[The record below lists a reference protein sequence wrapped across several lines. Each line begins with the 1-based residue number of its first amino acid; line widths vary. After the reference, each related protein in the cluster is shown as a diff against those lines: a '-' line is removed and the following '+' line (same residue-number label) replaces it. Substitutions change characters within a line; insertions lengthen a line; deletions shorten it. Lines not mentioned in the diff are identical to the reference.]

1 MGQRM
6 AARLLAAGHAVVV
19 WNRTPQ
25 LAEPLVDQVRGREL
39 SVGPRDLRRDG
50 QPLRAVYLSEGT
62 IVIGL

>member
-6 AARLLAAGHAVVV
+6 AARLRAAGHAVVL

-25 LAEPLVDQVRGREL
+25 LAEPLVDQVRGR

>member
-25 LAEPLVDQVRGREL
+25 LAEPLVDQVRGRE
-39 SVGPRDLRRDG
+39 
-50 QPLRAVYLSEGT
+50 
-62 IVIGL
+62 